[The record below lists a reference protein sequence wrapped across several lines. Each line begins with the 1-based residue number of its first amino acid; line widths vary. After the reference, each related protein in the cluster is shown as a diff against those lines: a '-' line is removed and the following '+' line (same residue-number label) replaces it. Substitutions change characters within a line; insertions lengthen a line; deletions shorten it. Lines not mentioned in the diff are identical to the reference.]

1 MQILLALQIVST
13 VMAVCGIGFYVLSIW
28 SARQYIRERRVARAA
43 SGDAFTPPVSILK
56 PLRGTDPHMYESF
69 RSHCLLDY
77 PEYELIFG
85 ISEPDDPVIPL
96 VERLKLEFPQ
106 RSIQL
111 VQCSQDLG
119 PNTKVSNL
127 MQMLPLAKYEYVL
140 VNDSDIHVPS
150 DYLRGIVQPFQN
162 PQVGLVTCLYRGH
175 AGTSLGSRLEAIGIS
190 TEFMPGVLT
199 ARKIERGM
207 HFALGS
213 TLAMR
218 REALHAIGGFE
229 PLLDYLADDFE
240 LGYRISQT
248 RFQVALAGVIVDTSV
263 PDYSLGQ
270 FFNHQLRW
278 GRSTRDSRR
287 YGYLGLAFTFGLP
300 WGILAV
306 IFSRGASWAWGLL
319 GAALLVRLLMATV
332 VGYGVLHD
340 RQVWRDLWL
349 VPIRELVAA
358 IIWLVSFVGHTITWR
373 GRKFMLRNKRL
384 YPPT

>member
-1 MQILLALQIVST
+1 MQILLALQIFCA
-13 VMAVCGIGFYVLSIW
+13 VMAVCGIGFYGLSIW
-28 SARQYIRERRVARAA
+28 SARQYIRERRAARAA
-43 SGDAFTPPVSILK
+43 SGDAFTPPVSIFK

-96 VERLKLEFPQ
+96 VERLKLEFSQ

-111 VQCSQDLG
+111 VHCSRDLG

-127 MQMLPLAKYEYVL
+127 IQMLPLAKYEYVL

-150 DYLRGIVQPFQN
+150 DYLRQIMQPFQS
-162 PQVGLVTCLYRGH
+162 PEVGLVTCLYRGH
-175 AGTSLGSRLEAIGIS
+175 AGTSIGSRLEAIGIS

-199 ARKIERGM
+199 ARKIEHGM

-218 REALHAIGGFE
+218 REALQAIGGFD

-248 RFQVALAGVIVDTSV
+248 SFEVALADVIVDTSV
-263 PDYSLGQ
+263 PDYSLGE

-300 WGILAV
+300 WAILAV
-306 IFSRGASWAWGLL
+306 IVSRGAAWAWALL
-319 GAALLVRLLMATV
+319 GTVLITRLLMATV

-349 VPIRELVAA
+349 VPMRELVAA

-373 GRKFMLRNKRL
+373 GRKFLLRDKRL
-384 YPPT
+384 YPAA

>member
-1 MQILLALQIVST
+1 MQIQLALQIFCA
-13 VMAVCGIGFYVLSIW
+13 VMAVCGIGFYALSIW
-28 SARQYIRERRVARAA
+28 SARQYIRERRAARGAR
-43 SGDAFTPPVSILK
+43 GDAFTPPVSILK

-85 ISEPDDPVIPL
+85 VSEPDDPVIPL

-111 VQCSQDLG
+111 VHCSRDLG

-127 MQMLPLAKYEYVL
+127 IQMLPLAKYEYVL

-150 DYLRGIVQPFQN
+150 DYLRQIMQPFQS
-162 PQVGLVTCLYRGH
+162 PEAGLVTCLYRGH
-175 AGTSLGSRLEAIGIS
+175 AGTSIGSRLEAIGIS

-199 ARKIERGM
+199 ARKIEHGM

-218 REALHAIGGFE
+218 REALQAIGGFD

-248 RFQVALAGVIVDTSV
+248 SFEVALADVIVDTSV
-263 PDYSLGQ
+263 PDYSLGE

-300 WGILAV
+300 WAILAV
-306 IFSRGASWAWGLL
+306 IFSRGAPWAWALL
-319 GAALLVRLLMATV
+319 GTVLITRLLMATV
-332 VGYGVLHD
+332 VGHGVLHD

-349 VPIRELVAA
+349 VPMRELVAA
-358 IIWLVSFVGHTITWR
+358 IIWLGSFVGHTITWR
-373 GRKFMLRNKRL
+373 GRKFLLRDKRL
-384 YPPT
+384 YPAA